1 MHSTHYWLIGCALCI
16 ASMGVVAA
24 TTGDVQD
31 GDSSAHSVTDG
42 GVAHD
47 GASGGDMLGVMRDSE
62 QRNTGTETPANT
74 SSTGD
79 RAGSTRISPARAHQ
93 PHVGWQS
100 LLPGSIQ

>member
-16 ASMGVVAA
+16 ASMGVAAA
-24 TTGDVQD
+24 TTGEAQDV
-31 GDSSAHSVTDG
+31 DSSAHSVTDG
-42 GVAHD
+42 GAAHE
-47 GASGGDMLGVMRDSE
+47 GASGGDMLGAMRDSE
-62 QRNTGTETPANT
+62 QHNAGTETPANP

-79 RAGSTRISPARAHQ
+79 RAGSARISPTHPHQ